1 MFIKIIPK
9 IHPCDFKFLG
19 TIFTWSSYTNNSH
32 ILHTIV
38 IINNL
43 NWIRFIYCGNIEL
56 KNLQGPDVL
65 KLLIA
70 VDELNIQQLIPHVQ
84 EFLIEHKTEFYT
96 KIRLVFLNPFISM
109 KHLQIYGI
117 FVLKL

>member
-1 MFIKIIPK
+1 MI
-9 IHPCDFKFLG
+9 FLAQNP
-19 TIFTWSSYTNNSH
+19 Y
-32 ILHTIV
+32 
-38 IINNL
+38 
-43 NWIRFIYCGNIEL
+43 IRFIYCGNIEL

-117 FVLKL
+117 FALGKFVRNLQFYSILISLLI